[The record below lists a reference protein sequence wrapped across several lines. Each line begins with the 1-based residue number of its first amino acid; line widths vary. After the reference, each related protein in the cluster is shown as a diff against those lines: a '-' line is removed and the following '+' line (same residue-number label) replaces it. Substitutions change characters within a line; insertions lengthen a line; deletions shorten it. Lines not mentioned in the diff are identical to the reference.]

1 MDWIERELEAA
12 VRARSWEDDG
22 PQAELESYRNL
33 RERWRTS
40 PPAARAW
47 RGAAHQAQ
55 EFPHQGA
62 RSRLL
67 TTDD

>member
-22 PQAELESYRNL
+22 LQVELENYRYL
-33 RERWRTS
+33 RERSRILTNDT
-40 PPAARAW
+40 PRFAW

-55 EFPHQGA
+55 EFPT
-62 RSRLL
+62 RIESY
-67 TTDD
+67 

>member
-22 PQAELESYRNL
+22 LQEELESYRRL
-33 RERWRTS
+33 RTS
-40 PPAARAW
+40 LPTARAW

-55 EFPHQGA
+55 ELPHQGA

>member
-22 PQAELESYRNL
+22 LQEELESYRNL
-33 RERWRTS
+33 RERCRTS
-40 PPAARAW
+40 PPTARAW